1 MVCLGNICR
10 SPLAEGILREKINK
24 RDINAIV
31 DSAGTASYHI
41 GENPDPRAVIT
52 ARKHNLDI
60 SHLVARKFAIED
72 FDEFDR
78 IYAMDTT
85 NCADVLS
92 LARNEGD
99 RAKVE
104 LLLNV
109 MKPGSPPLADQP
121 LAENR
126 AVPDPWC
133 GGSDGFED
141 VFQLLDLACEKIAD
155 SL

>member
-78 IYAMDTT
+78 IYVMDTT

-99 RAKVE
+99 TAKVE
-104 LLLNV
+104 LLLDV
-109 MKPGSPPLADQP
+109 MEPGSD
-121 LAENR
+121 R
-126 AVPDPWC
+126 SVPDPWC